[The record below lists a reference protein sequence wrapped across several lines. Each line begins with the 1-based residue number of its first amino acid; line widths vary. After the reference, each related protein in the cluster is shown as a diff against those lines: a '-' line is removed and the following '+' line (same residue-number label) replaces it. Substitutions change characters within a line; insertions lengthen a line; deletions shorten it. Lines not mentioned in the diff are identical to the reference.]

1 MHLLPQEILIVVR
14 EPTIAARVVPALIEV
29 LPSTVRRVRVIP
41 PRADAA
47 PVEPLG
53 AVGGRSGPL
62 ADDGPDVAGR
72 VARELG
78 LLGAGELWIG

>member
-1 MHLLPQEILIVVR
+1 MHLLPQKILIVIR
-14 EPTIAARVVPALIEV
+14 EPTIAARVIPALIEV
-29 LPSTVRRVRVIP
+29 HSRAIRRVRVIP

-53 AVGGRSGPL
+53 AVRGRGGPF